1 MGALKKNKPSDQFL
15 ILSQIAMKRLSILFL
30 GVFYFIQLIG
40 ANAQSELDESSLNAF
55 IQDTTGVY
63 TIDTGLSLYNLFGDD
78 EGLLLALGNMF
89 YSNNDQGNARWF
101 YERAAFFN
109 PSSAVAANNI
119 DVIRQELLEIK
130 EEPFLL
136 NEFKKNLY
144 FLLPVNAWAILALF
158 FATLGACL
166 FYGKRKGIF
175 TKRWL
180 LLGNL
185 IVLVLCLLIA
195 FGKAAYLS
203 DSDRYVVLIAQ
214 SELRESPEVQSSVV
228 ASLRSGNLVFK
239 KDQIGGWLKVEM
251 TNGTAGWLESSRLK
265 AIR

>member
-1 MGALKKNKPSDQFL
+1 
-15 ILSQIAMKRLSILFL
+15 
-30 GVFYFIQLIG
+30 
-40 ANAQSELDESSLNAF
+40 
-55 IQDTTGVY
+55 
-63 TIDTGLSLYNLFGDD
+63 
-78 EGLLLALGNMF
+78 MF

-109 PSSAVAANNI
+109 PSSAIAANNI

-144 FLLPVNAWAILALF
+144 FLLPVNGWAILALF
-158 FATLGACL
+158 FAILGACL

-175 TKRWL
+175 TKRWP

-251 TNGTAGWLESSRLK
+251 TNGTAGWLESNRLK